1 MEGLTDRRNV
11 FGTELSCRIE
21 MSSKNRGTR
30 IGSLRYRS
38 RESRKLIAPLLFNLL
53 ILDEMFLYIYFLVIL
68 IVSFIGIISSEDVD
82 FRVLIHSVLTGISK
96 CAF

>member
-1 MEGLTDRRNV
+1 
-11 FGTELSCRIE
+11 

-38 RESRKLIAPLLFNLL
+38 RESRKLIALLLFNLL
-53 ILDEMFLYIYFLVIL
+53 ILDEMLLYI
-68 IVSFIGIISSEDVD
+68 SFSLLSLFRSLELSYSEDLD
-82 FRVLIHSVLTGISK
+82 FPLLIHSVLTGISK

>member
-53 ILDEMFLYIYFLVIL
+53 ILDEMFLYIFSRYSYCFVHWNYL
-68 IVSFIGIISSEDVD
+68 IG
-82 FRVLIHSVLTGISK
+82 RR
-96 CAF
+96 